1 MRSLREKLREIFIE
15 RFRWFIDGLCGLFQ
29 RALRNQKH
37 SRYENKSKLKEP

>member
-1 MRSLREKLREIFIE
+1 MRNLREKLREIFI
-15 RFRWFIDGLCGLFQ
+15 DGLDGLGGLFQ